1 MARVTL
7 EATDGLRL
15 EEALQ
20 ALEGQ
25 GFFTVFKPVPGG
37 RVRCSSCDLE
47 APADAMRIEAQH
59 RVEGASDPADNVLV
73 VGLHCPGCNDRG
85 TLVLPYGP
93 RARRDDADVLRAL
106 HPLRQRAAQAASRQG
121 TR

>member
-1 MARVTL
+1 MARATL

-25 GFFTVFKPVPGG
+25 GFFTVFKPVAGG
-37 RVRCSSCDLE
+37 LVRCASCDLV
-47 APADAMRIEAQH
+47 APADEMRLEARH
-59 RVEGASDPADNVLV
+59 RVEGDAGDPADHALVL
-73 VGLHCPGCNDRG
+73 GLHCPGCNDRG

-93 RARRDDADVLRAL
+93 RASRDEVEALRAL
-106 HPLRQRAAQAASRQG
+106 HPMRRRPA
-121 TR
+121 

>member
-1 MARVTL
+1 MARATL

-25 GFFTVFKPVPGG
+25 GFFTVFKAMPGG
-37 RVRCSSCDLE
+37 RVRCASCALE
-47 APADAMRIEAQH
+47 APADAIRIEAQH
-59 RVEGASDPADNVLV
+59 RVEGASDPADNALV
-73 VGLHCPGCNDRG
+73 AGLHCPGCNDRG

-93 RARRDDADVLRAL
+93 RARRDEVEVLRAL
-106 HPLRQRAAQAASRQG
+106 LPLRRRPSA
-121 TR
+121 